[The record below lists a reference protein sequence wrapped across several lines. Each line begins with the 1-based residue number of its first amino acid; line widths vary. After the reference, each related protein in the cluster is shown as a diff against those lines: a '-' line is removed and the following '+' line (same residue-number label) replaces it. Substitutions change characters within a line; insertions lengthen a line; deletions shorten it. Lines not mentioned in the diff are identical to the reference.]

1 MDGVRRKS
9 IDKMLGDF
17 HKVEKST
24 VQILVLCMYR
34 GRGGRGGR
42 RTKGK
47 RKGIGGRRGG
57 GQERTNIS
65 KVRM

>member
-1 MDGVRRKS
+1 MRRKS

-34 GRGGRGGR
+34 GGEGERERREKNERREGGDREGGEE
-42 RTKGK
+42 
-47 RKGIGGRRGG
+47 
-57 GQERTNIS
+57 ERTNIS